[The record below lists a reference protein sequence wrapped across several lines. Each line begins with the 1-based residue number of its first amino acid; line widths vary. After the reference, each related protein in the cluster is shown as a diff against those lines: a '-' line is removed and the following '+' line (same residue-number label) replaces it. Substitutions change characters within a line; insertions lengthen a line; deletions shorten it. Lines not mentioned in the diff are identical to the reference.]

1 MVAEEAYLD
10 QLQEFLVLLVEVHQD
25 LRVHILAER
34 EIGLLELQHQFLLKV
49 ILVDLLVTPIGVRV
63 QEVEVLVVLEEVVVV
78 KDKDLQEDLVE
89 LDQHHQLLDLLWL
102 ILAAEEEE
110 VGVVLEVQE
119 AVASEVEVVEIM
131 ELVKPQLLIE
141 VVGVEEVMVMVLQ
154 DLVVLDHLVL
164 LSLLTPRHK

>member
-1 MVAEEAYLD
+1 VEVV
-10 QLQEFLVLLVEVHQD
+10 LVLQVLM
-25 LRVHILAER
+25 LAEQ
-34 EIGLLELQHQFLLKV
+34 EIVLLELQHQFLLKE
-49 ILVDLLVTPIGVRV
+49 ILVETAITPIGVLV
-63 QEVEVLVVLEEVVVV
+63 LEVEALAALAVVVVV

-110 VGVVLEVQE
+110 VGVVQEVQE
-119 AVASEVEVVEIM
+119 AVALVVEVVEIM
-131 ELVKPQLLIE
+131 ELAKPQLLTE

-164 LSLLTPRHK
+164 LLLLIQQHKF